1 MATELLT
8 STDFYFLN
16 QNFEAVH
23 KLTQFESLMW
33 VDKYDEPGS
42 FEIYAP
48 PLPEIKEA
56 AQVNNYF
63 KTSRSD
69 KMMIVEELETT
80 VSPENGKRLVIRGRS
95 LESILDRRVI
105 FLKCYFRDEIDDPD
119 PDEGQYGSN
128 NLEDAIRQLLD
139 YCFIHPI
146 DAERE
151 MNLVFQYS
159 DSPEALMDSNHRNI
173 TDEFGNPILCD
184 STETEPINS
193 IHLKDC
199 EFEKG
204 ENCLNI
210 VMAIVK
216 QAGLGFQI
224 TVNENKQFVFKLTK
238 GKNRTTEQLENP
250 AVVFSPTFNNI
261 KNTKFTEK
269 YGETYKNFV
278 YTEGETYKSRKP
290 TIVKTG
296 DAEGLLRREVYVES
310 SVVHETEA
318 SNVTHEG
325 ITKNK
330 KTLSEDEY
338 QEALTKDANKYF
350 EKYSGKTTCESE
362 VEPRLTFQYG
372 RDFGIGDVLEIQDGT
387 GNTGK
392 VRCVEFIISYSSSGY
407 EEYPTFKNYGD
418 DDDDPA
424 QSTTSGGQ
432 YTDGENKG
440 GGGGGSEYDI
450 KFNQTLDEL
459 ILTEDSSDKTSV
471 PVIATYNGTRAD
483 WNNLSAAE
491 QAKYR
496 HIIFKGESGNADIS
510 DELINFTN
518 SDVITSSATA
528 WTNVS
533 VLSSP
538 LSLKTLFSR
547 ISQMFKNI
555 RYLYNAVTP
564 VVLWTGSQ
572 GSYTTSVSNV
582 NYPLSKSY
590 KNFKL
595 LRFYINCSPDAN
607 GSPVRPYVREVST
620 EQLDFIRGKAS
631 HTLSMTWG
639 YGNKTDYTD
648 IQQSSTDMNLV
659 VSQNLTVVTKIE
671 GVNV

>member
-146 DAERE
+146 DTERE

-173 TDEFGNPILCD
+173 TDEFGDPILCD

-310 SVVHETEA
+310 SVV
-318 SNVTHEG
+318 
-325 ITKNK
+325 
-330 KTLSEDEY
+330 
-338 QEALTKDANKYF
+338 Q
-350 EKYSGKTTCESE
+350 
-362 VEPRLTFQYG
+362 
-372 RDFGIGDVLEIQDGT
+372 
-387 GNTGK
+387 
-392 VRCVEFIISYSSSGY
+392 
-407 EEYPTFKNYGD
+407 
-418 DDDDPA
+418 
-424 QSTTSGGQ
+424 
-432 YTDGENKG
+432 
-440 GGGGGSEYDI
+440 
-450 KFNQTLDEL
+450 
-459 ILTEDSSDKTSV
+459 
-471 PVIATYNGTRAD
+471 
-483 WNNLSAAE
+483 
-491 QAKYR
+491 
-496 HIIFKGESGNADIS
+496 
-510 DELINFTN
+510 
-518 SDVITSSATA
+518 
-528 WTNVS
+528 
-533 VLSSP
+533 
-538 LSLKTLFSR
+538 
-547 ISQMFKNI
+547 
-555 RYLYNAVTP
+555 
-564 VVLWTGSQ
+564 
-572 GSYTTSVSNV
+572 
-582 NYPLSKSY
+582 
-590 KNFKL
+590 
-595 LRFYINCSPDAN
+595 
-607 GSPVRPYVREVST
+607 
-620 EQLDFIRGKAS
+620 
-631 HTLSMTWG
+631 
-639 YGNKTDYTD
+639 
-648 IQQSSTDMNLV
+648 
-659 VSQNLTVVTKIE
+659 
-671 GVNV
+671 

>member
-105 FLKCYFRDEIDDPD
+105 FLKCYFRDEIADPD

-146 DAERE
+146 DTERE

-159 DSPEALMDSNHRNI
+159 DSPEALEDSNHRNI
-173 TDEFGNPILCD
+173 TDEFGDPILCD
-184 STETEPINS
+184 STESEPINS

-224 TVNENKQFVFKLTK
+224 TVNEQKQFVFKLTK

-372 RDFGIGDVLEIQDGT
+372 RDFGIGDILEIQDGT

-392 VRCVEFIISYSSSGY
+392 VRCVEFIISYSASGY
-407 EEYPTFKNYGD
+407 EEYPTFKNFGD
-418 DDDDPA
+418 DDDTPS

-432 YTDGENKG
+432 YTDGDTSG
-440 GGGGGSEYDI
+440 GGGGEGHVYDLE
-450 KFNQTLDEL
+450 FTQDLNEL
-459 ILTEDSSDKTSV
+459 NLTEDGANKTELHLAPVYVGTEQDFNSKSVAEKIKYKFAIFDTPSNNYSHVGQIIESTTLDTEAKVKAVYGASTSWIQHTGYMLRGASSGV
-471 PVIATYNGTRAD
+471 
-483 WNNLSAAE
+483 
-491 QAKYR
+491 
-496 HIIFKGESGNADIS
+496 
-510 DELINFTN
+510 
-518 SDVITSSATA
+518 
-528 WTNVS
+528 VS
-533 VLSSP
+533 
-538 LSLKTLFSR
+538 
-547 ISQMFKNI
+547 
-555 RYLYNAVTP
+555 
-564 VVLWTGSQ
+564 GSQ
-572 GSYTTSVSNV
+572 GQNNDGGADSQSISSVASHNHTQDSHNHTQNAHSHKFSSNNPTVGASTSVGTEHGGIANSNYGPNSGGAWTMWSLGTNV
-582 NYPLSKSY
+582 ENATATNQAKTATNQSNGATFSVSTLPKY
-590 KNFKL
+590 KNV
-595 LRFYINCSPDAN
+595 YIWERIA
-607 GSPVRPYVREVST
+607 
-620 EQLDFIRGKAS
+620 
-631 HTLSMTWG
+631 
-639 YGNKTDYTD
+639 
-648 IQQSSTDMNLV
+648 
-659 VSQNLTVVTKIE
+659 
-671 GVNV
+671 

>member
-119 PDEGQYGSN
+119 PDEGMYGSN
-128 NLEDAIRQLLD
+128 NLEDAIRELLD

-146 DAERE
+146 DTERE

-296 DAEGLLRREVYVES
+296 DTEGLLRREVYVES

-432 YTDGENKG
+432 YTDGDTSG
-440 GGGGGSEYDI
+440 GGGGGGHVYDLE
-450 KFNQTLDEL
+450 FTQDLNEL
-459 ILTEDSSDKTSV
+459 NLTEDGANKTELHLA
-471 PVIATYNGTRAD
+471 PVYVGSEAD
-483 WNNLSAAE
+483 WNLKSVAEKTKYRFAIFDTPSNNYSHVGQIIESTTLDTEAKVKAVYGASTSWIQHTGYMLRGASSGVVSGTQGQNNDGGADSVTVSSVASHNHTQNSHNHTQNAHAHNCNVMGSGLTGAYPFNAAYGNAATATVLTNSTTATN
-491 QAKYR
+491 QAKT
-496 HIIFKGESGNADIS
+496 A
-510 DELINFTN
+510 TN
-518 SDVITSSATA
+518 
-528 WTNVS
+528 
-533 VLSSP
+533 
-538 LSLKTLFSR
+538 
-547 ISQMFKNI
+547 Q
-555 RYLYNAVTP
+555 
-564 VVLWTGSQ
+564 
-572 GSYTTSVSNV
+572 
-582 NYPLSKSY
+582 
-590 KNFKL
+590 
-595 LRFYINCSPDAN
+595 AN
-607 GSPVRPYVREVST
+607 GSDYTVST
-620 EQLDFIRGKAS
+620 LPK
-631 HTLSMTWG
+631 
-639 YGNKTDYTD
+639 YK
-648 IQQSSTDMNLV
+648 
-659 VSQNLTVVTKIE
+659 
-671 GVNV
+671 NVYIWERIA

>member
-119 PDEGQYGSN
+119 PDEGMYGSN
-128 NLEDAIRQLLD
+128 NLEDAIRELLD

-146 DAERE
+146 DTERE

-159 DSPEALMDSNHRNI
+159 DSPEALMDSNLRNI
-173 TDEFGNPILCD
+173 TDEFGDPILCD

-392 VRCVEFIISYSSSGY
+392 VRCVEFIISYSASGY

-432 YTDGENKG
+432 YTDGDPSG
-440 GGGGGSEYDI
+440 GGGGGGHTYDL
-450 KFNQTLDEL
+450 KQNPTLDETT
-459 ILTEDSSDKTSV
+459 ITEDGSDKTTLPLV
-471 PVIATYNGTRAD
+471 ATYVGTRAN
-483 WNNLSAAE
+483 WNNLSATE
-491 QAKYR
+491 KAKYR
-496 HIIFKGESGNADIS
+496 IVHFTDEQVSVFSHIGQIIESTTLDTEAKVKAIYGSNTSWIQHTGYVLRGASSSVRANHTGNDGGDDSVTVSSVASHNHTQNAHSHPQNKATRYNLSGNYYSSNSGGKWNTSYNEIDTDSIRTQNTTA
-510 DELINFTN
+510 TN
-518 SDVITSSATA
+518 IANGANYTV
-528 WTNVS
+528 N
-533 VLSSP
+533 
-538 LSLKTLFSR
+538 TLP
-547 ISQMFKNI
+547 K
-555 RYLYNAVTP
+555 
-564 VVLWTGSQ
+564 
-572 GSYTTSVSNV
+572 
-582 NYPLSKSY
+582 Y
-590 KNFKL
+590 KNV
-595 LRFYINCSPDAN
+595 YIWE
-607 GSPVRPYVREVST
+607 RVS
-620 EQLDFIRGKAS
+620 
-631 HTLSMTWG
+631 
-639 YGNKTDYTD
+639 
-648 IQQSSTDMNLV
+648 
-659 VSQNLTVVTKIE
+659 
-671 GVNV
+671 